1 MTAVL
6 FPQHFST
13 SFPVTPCLCE
23 NVVDDRSPRHDE
35 ILRGTGPDGARL
47 RPLCATARQ
56 EFEPA
61 MTATTAAAALFVR
74 NAGCDFVA

>member
-23 NVVDDRSPRHDE
+23 NVVDVRRDTTEFCAVLGPTVHVFAPFAPPRDKSSSRE
-35 ILRGTGPDGARL
+35 
-47 RPLCATARQ
+47 
-56 EFEPA
+56 
-61 MTATTAAAALFVR
+61 
-74 NAGCDFVA
+74 